1 MITNENSKL
10 IQACYDSFTF
20 SNERVMTKKIYQQT
34 ILKIINPI

>member
-20 SNERVMTKKIYQQT
+20 PMKVMTEKS
-34 ILKIINPI
+34 INYTENH